1 MPTYARYSGVGG
13 GGIQSINNSTV
24 PAQQIVAGTGINVG
38 TVVGT
43 GITTITNTAPM
54 AATGNLTELTSSV
67 LTITGG
73 TGCVIGSGTTIQ
85 VLQSGAAQD
94 GYLSSAD
101 WNTFN
106 SKQNALTFGNLSE
119 TGSSILT
126 ITGGTGAVIGSGT
139 TIQVAQASATTSGFL
154 SSTDWSTFNGKQ
166 PAGNYITALTGEVTA
181 SGPGSVAATIAGQ
194 SGNSGKFLVTNG
206 TTVIF
211 DSVVNEAAG
220 NIDFRVE
227 GQLDPNLLFTDASA
241 DRVGIGNNTPAEK
254 LHVSGNIKVVSA
266 LLDGLVSGTLT
277 QSAADTTSSYGVK
290 WPSAQGSASTV
301 LQNDGSGNLS
311 WAVASLPAQ
320 NAGTAGKFLISDGT
334 NASWDTVVNEGGS
347 ATIDFRV
354 EGDTDDHLL
363 FTDASTNRVGV
374 GSTTP
379 SFKLDVVGTIRATEA
394 SGVNRIIIDSGDT
407 EGKLLSFRTGNSQR
421 WAIRSG
427 VASNTN
433 DDLSIRRY
441 DDSGNFVDSPI
452 LITRAT
458 GVVTINNASAS
469 TADLVVHGDTDT
481 SLLVTDASADS
492 VGIGTNAPGAKLD
505 VRGSVIINEAGGDN
519 DVRIEGDAD
528 ANLLFTDAST
538 DRVGIGN
545 SAPTAKLDVTGNIIA
560 STDIQSTSQNGGQ
573 LAGTRNRIINGAMQ
587 IDQRNAGASVTL
599 TTTAKYPVD
608 RFAGEEDTD
617 GTMDA
622 EQVEDAP
629 AGFYQSIKFTTTTA
643 DASLGATQ
651 YVVAFHRIEG
661 SNVNDLNWG
670 TANAKQITLS
680 FWVKSSLTGTF
691 SGSLRNSAA
700 DRSYA
705 FEYTINSS
713 NTWEQ
718 KSVTISGDTTGT
730 WLQTN
735 GTGIQINW
743 GLGVGSTYSGTAGA
757 WAASNFLSATGAVSV
772 IGTLNATWFLTGVQ
786 FEVGPVATSFE
797 WRNYQQ
803 ELAMCQRYY
812 EKSFNIATAPGQN
825 LGTVGPL
832 ITVQVSGAGSS
843 QYLAS
848 HVKFSV
854 AKRATPTTLTTYNPS
869 AANAQIR
876 DTSLGADWSATST
889 SGAGTNGFGI
899 LGTSAAGSGAGN
911 TAMVH
916 WSADAEL

>member
-1 MPTYARYSGVGG
+1 MPIYSRYSGLGGG
-13 GGIQSINNSTV
+13 GGIQSINNSTI

-43 GITTITNTAPM
+43 GITTITNTSPM
-54 AATGNLTELTSSV
+54 AATGNLTEATSAV
-67 LTITGG
+67 LTISGG
-73 TGCVIGSGTTIQ
+73 TGCVIGAGTTIQ
-85 VLQSGAAQD
+85 VLQSSAIQS
-94 GYLSSAD
+94 GYLSSTD
-101 WNTFN
+101 WTTFN
-106 SKQNALTFGNLSE
+106 SKQNALSFGNLSE
-119 TGSSILT
+119 TGSTILT

-206 TTVIF
+206 TTVSF

-227 GQLDPNLLFTDASA
+227 GQLDPNLLFTDAST

-254 LHVSGNIKVVSA
+254 LHVSGNIKLVSA
-266 LLDGLVSGTLT
+266 ILDGAVSGTLT

-311 WAVASLPAQ
+311 WAVASLPVQ
-320 NAGTAGKFLISDGT
+320 GAGTAGKFLISDGT

-347 ATIDFRV
+347 ASIDFRV

-363 FTDASTNRVGV
+363 FTDASSNRVGV

-407 EGKLLSFRTGNSQR
+407 EGKILSFRTGNSQR

-519 DVRIEGDAD
+519 DVRIEGDTD

-538 DRVGIGN
+538 DRVGVGTNAPNKKLEVLETTATTNAVTNVLRINSQSSGTPANGIGVGVEFAAETDSGN
-545 SAPTAKLDVTGNIIA
+545 TEVGATIEAITTDVTSG
-560 STDIQSTSQNGGQ
+560 SEDFDISFKTM
-573 LAGTRNRIINGAMQ
+573 A
-587 IDQRNAGASVTL
+587 AGAAAAERMRVTSTGNFKFNSGYGSVE
-599 TTTAKYPVD
+599 TAYGC
-608 RFAGEEDTD
+608 RAW
-617 GTMDA
+617 
-622 EQVEDAP
+622 
-629 AGFYQSIKFTTTTA
+629 
-643 DASLGATQ
+643 
-651 YVVAFHRIEG
+651 
-661 SNVNDLNWG
+661 VN
-670 TANAKQITLS
+670 
-680 FWVKSSLTGTF
+680 F
-691 SGSLRNSAA
+691 
-700 DRSYA
+700 
-705 FEYTINSS
+705 
-713 NTWEQ
+713 
-718 KSVTISGDTTGT
+718 
-730 WLQTN
+730 N
-735 GTGIQINW
+735 GTGTVSIREDGNVSSITDNGTGDYTVNFTTSMPDANYA
-743 GLGVGSTYSGTAGA
+743 GLISSE
-757 WAASNFLSATGAVSV
+757 
-772 IGTLNATWFLTGVQ
+772 IGGGNG
-786 FEVGPVATSFE
+786 G
-797 WRNYQQ
+797 
-803 ELAMCQRYY
+803 
-812 EKSFNIATAPGQN
+812 FNGQN
-825 LGTVGPL
+825 GS
-832 ITVQVSGAGSS
+832 IT
-843 QYLAS
+843 
-848 HVKFSV
+848 
-854 AKRATPTTLTTYNPS
+854 
-869 AANAQIR
+869 
-876 DTSLGADWSATST
+876 
-889 SGAGTNGFGI
+889 
-899 LGTSAAGSGAGN
+899 TSAFQFVSYTNVGALRDI
-911 TAMVH
+911 AQAYV
-916 WSADAEL
+916 AIFR